1 MGFYELRAAMK
12 PPPSVMMPSK
22 VVGG

>member
-1 MGFYELRAAMK
+1 
-12 PPPSVMMPSK
+12 MMPSK